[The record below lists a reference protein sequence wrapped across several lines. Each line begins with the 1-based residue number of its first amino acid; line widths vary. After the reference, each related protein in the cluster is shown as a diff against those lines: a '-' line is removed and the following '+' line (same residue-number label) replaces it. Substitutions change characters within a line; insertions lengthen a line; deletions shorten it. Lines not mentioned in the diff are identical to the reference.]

1 MVVFEI
7 CIKRLDMELLYDEII
22 LDIINS
28 DSFKKNLVKI
38 NNNYNNL
45 KQENHIRNYILEQIN
60 EYLIAN
66 NCINHRAFAEH
77 PRIDGCRVDLSIVNQ
92 ECIKNPYKIEFKY
105 QFSGDNNNMLNY
117 WKVIKKDFE
126 LRSSDLF
133 ILIISNWDK
142 KEKERFDNKWGISS
156 NLSRYISNKDN
167 WKDNI
172 RSSFQT
178 IENTI
183 LIETEKITLS
193 FPFEIDYYFYI
204 LKNK

>member
-1 MVVFEI
+1 
-7 CIKRLDMELLYDEII
+7 MELLYDEII

-178 IENTI
+178 IENTV

-193 FPFEIDYYFYI
+193 LPFEIDYYFYI

>member
-1 MVVFEI
+1 
-7 CIKRLDMELLYDEII
+7 MELLYDEII

-126 LRSSDLF
+126 LESSDLF

-204 LKNK
+204 FKKQIKTVYNG

>member
-1 MVVFEI
+1 
-7 CIKRLDMELLYDEII
+7 MELLYDKII

-28 DSFKKNLVKI
+28 NSFKENLLKI

-45 KQENHIRNYILEQIN
+45 KQENHIRNYILEEIN
-60 EYLIAN
+60 EFLITN
-66 NCINHRAFAEH
+66 NYSSHRAFAEH
-77 PRIDGCRVDLSIVNQ
+77 PRVDGCRVDLSIVDK
-92 ECIKNPYKIEFKY
+92 ESPKNPYKIEFKY
-105 QFSGDNNNMLNY
+105 QFSGDNNNMSNY

-126 LRSSDLF
+126 FRSSDLF
-133 ILIISNWDK
+133 ILIISNWNK
-142 KEKERFDNKWGISS
+142 KEKEIFDNQWGISS
-156 NLSRYISNKDN
+156 NLSRYISKNDK

-172 RSSFQT
+172 RNSFNT
-178 IENTI
+178 IENTV

>member
-1 MVVFEI
+1 
-7 CIKRLDMELLYDEII
+7 
-22 LDIINS
+22 
-28 DSFKKNLVKI
+28 
-38 NNNYNNL
+38 
-45 KQENHIRNYILEQIN
+45 
-60 EYLIAN
+60 
-66 NCINHRAFAEH
+66 
-77 PRIDGCRVDLSIVNQ
+77 
-92 ECIKNPYKIEFKY
+92 
-105 QFSGDNNNMLNY
+105 MLNY

>member
-1 MVVFEI
+1 
-7 CIKRLDMELLYDEII
+7 MELLYDEII

-105 QFSGDNNNMLNY
+105 
-117 WKVIKKDFE
+117 
-126 LRSSDLF
+126 
-133 ILIISNWDK
+133 
-142 KEKERFDNKWGISS
+142 
-156 NLSRYISNKDN
+156 
-167 WKDNI
+167 
-172 RSSFQT
+172 
-178 IENTI
+178 
-183 LIETEKITLS
+183 
-193 FPFEIDYYFYI
+193 
-204 LKNK
+204 

>member
-1 MVVFEI
+1 
-7 CIKRLDMELLYDEII
+7 MELSYDKII

-28 DSFKKNLVKI
+28 DKFKNNLIKI

-60 EYLIAN
+60 EFLITN

-77 PRIDGCRVDLSIVNQ
+77 PRIGGCRVDLSIINQ
-92 ECIKNPYKIEFKY
+92 ENLENPYKIEFKY
-105 QFSGDNNNMLNY
+105 QFSGDYNNMLNY
-117 WKVIKKDFE
+117 SKVIKKDFE
-126 LRSSDLF
+126 YRSSDLF
-133 ILIISNWDK
+133 ILIISDWDK
-142 KEKERFDNKWGISS
+142 KEKTAFDNKWGVSS
-156 NLSRYISNKDN
+156 NLSRYISKNDN

-172 RSSFQT
+172 RSSFHT
-178 IENTI
+178 IENTV

>member
-1 MVVFEI
+1 
-7 CIKRLDMELLYDEII
+7 MELLYDEII

-126 LRSSDLF
+126 LESSDLF